1 MIFEIPGYKTLTLE
15 HIVLD
20 FNGTIA
26 VDGII
31 RSSVRDLIQT
41 LSQSYA
47 IHILTSDTQGTAA
60 REVTGLPVRLEIISG
75 DRASEAKQAF
85 VEGLGNHRCVC
96 IGNGRNDRL
105 MFQSCALSVAVLE
118 EEGLYAGILINADLL
133 VRSTEDALKLLMD
146 PKRLIA
152 DLRG

>member
-1 MIFEIPGYKTLTLE
+1 MIIEIPGYQTLSLD

-26 VDGII
+26 ADGII
-31 RSSVRDLIQT
+31 RTSVRDLIQA
-41 LSQSYA
+41 LGQSYTV
-47 IHILTSDTQGTAA
+47 HVLTSDTQGTAA
-60 REVTGLPVRLEIISG
+60 REVTGLPVRLEIIPG
-75 DRASEAKQAF
+75 AHASEAKQAF
-85 VEGLGNHRCVC
+85 VDGLGGHRCAC

-105 MFQSCALSVAVLE
+105 MFQSAALSVAVLE
-118 EEGLYAGILINADLL
+118 EEGLYAGILSEADLL